1 MMWFPIVLGLVVFQ
15 RLGELWLANENT
27 KRLMA
32 EGAVEIGAGH
42 YPLFVIL
49 HAAWLSALA
58 ILTPWTESP
67 HPWLLTIYVV
77 LQFGRVWVIATLGR
91 FWTTR
96 IITLPGA
103 PLVRSGPFRVVRHPN
118 YWIASLEIAILP
130 LVFGQV
136 WIAVM
141 FTALNAMLIAWRVR
155 LENRALADRAEES
168 EQPECEA
175 ARLRR
180 IRSPGEKSR
189 SEL

>member
-1 MMWFPIVLGLVVFQ
+1 MMWLPIVLGLVVSQ
-15 RLGELWLANENT
+15 RLGELWLAHGNT
-27 KRLMA
+27 KRLVA

-67 HPWLLTIYVV
+67 NPWLLAIYVV

-96 IITLPGA
+96 IITLAGA
-103 PLVRSGPFRVVRHPN
+103 PVVRSGPFRVIRHPN
-118 YWIASLEIAILP
+118 YWVASLEIAILP

-136 WIAVM
+136 WIAVV

-155 LENRALADRAEES
+155 LEDRALADRA
-168 EQPECEA
+168 
-175 ARLRR
+175 
-180 IRSPGEKSR
+180 
-189 SEL
+189 

>member
-1 MMWFPIVLGLVVFQ
+1 M
-15 RLGELWLANENT
+15 
-27 KRLMA
+27 
-32 EGAVEIGAGH
+32 
-42 YPLFVIL
+42 
-49 HAAWLSALA
+49 
-58 ILTPWTESP
+58 
-67 HPWLLTIYVV
+67 
-77 LQFGRVWVIATLGR
+77 IATLAG
-91 FWTTR
+91 F
-96 IITLPGA
+96 G
-103 PLVRSGPFRVVRHPN
+103 PLGSSPARRAASPIRPFRVIRHPN